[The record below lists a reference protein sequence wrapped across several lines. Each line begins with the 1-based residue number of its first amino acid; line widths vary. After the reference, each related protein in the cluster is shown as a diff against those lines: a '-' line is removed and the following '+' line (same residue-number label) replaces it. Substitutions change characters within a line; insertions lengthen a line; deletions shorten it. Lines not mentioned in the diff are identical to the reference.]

1 MNPMIPL
8 QSTAARHQ
16 MTSICT
22 CDHQRS
28 SCPPALNEVESEHSP
43 RPTPEHWRLDRG
55 NNWFILR
62 LLFKV
67 LCAIGHGHA
76 NIDNIWDLMHEDK
89 FTDHKDRLASRYS
102 SLAVIV
108 SVQFPFFP
116 LFSEKSAVSVKIT
129 KELES
134 YGLGRSAFRDNGDI
148 CDHRTTQTRHV

>member
-102 SLAVIV
+102 SLAVIGGL
-108 SVQFPFFP
+108 
-116 LFSEKSAVSVKIT
+116 LFATTATFVTTEPPRPDMFNYT
-129 KELES
+129 Q
-134 YGLGRSAFRDNGDI
+134 
-148 CDHRTTQTRHV
+148 RTPYLFLWFGFAATFSLLQ